1 MHRLAARTDN
11 RRLLTCPHLEPV
23 WPVRAFSALALIEA
37 EHPAR
42 GLIEWH
48 GEAARACQQRQRQ
61 RPKRRVGD
69 SSMLGDRLRFA
80 LAALVACCFPRLHLG
95 AIAREESVLSL
106 HEGAHGLAM
115 CR

>member
-23 WPVRAFSALALIEA
+23 WPVRALSALALIEA

-48 GEAARACQQRQRQ
+48 GEAARAGQQRQRQ
-61 RPKRRVGD
+61 RPKRRDDD
-69 SSMLGDRLRFA
+69 SSMLGDRLPFA
-80 LAALVACCFPRLHLG
+80 HAALVPCYFPPLHLR
-95 AIAREESVLSL
+95 ALARVE
-106 HEGAHGLAM
+106 A
-115 CR
+115 